1 MEYINT
7 GKPNDELTQ
16 GIDNKVQEV
25 RQDEKLYSS
34 YIKERINENR
44 LIAKGRVEGIAE
56 GQAELMQRLLD
67 NGKSVKEIAGLLSMT
82 EDEVK
87 AILDT
92 KSE

>member
-44 LIAKGRVEGIAE
+44 LIDK
-56 GQAELMQRLLD
+56 
-67 NGKSVKEIAGLLSMT
+67 GKSELLKSLIEKGKSITEIADFCSIT
-82 EDEVK
+82 VDEVK
-87 AILDT
+87 AILDA
-92 KSE
+92 KSK